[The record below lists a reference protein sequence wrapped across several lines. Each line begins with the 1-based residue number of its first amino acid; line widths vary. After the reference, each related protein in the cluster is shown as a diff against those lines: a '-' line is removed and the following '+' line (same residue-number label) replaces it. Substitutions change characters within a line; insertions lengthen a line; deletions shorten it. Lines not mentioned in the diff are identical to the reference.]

1 MGSTLLQARKSSY
14 SQLDINESISNNLT
28 NTTFLKEFVAGFISG
43 IFNPKNLLFYLS
55 LFTVVLTPE
64 VSFAF
69 KLSLGIWMTIVVF
82 LWDTSIIFLLSTRK
96 VRQKFT
102 QAAYYIDKITGA
114 LLGIIGVTIVK
125 AAVVE

>member
-1 MGSTLLQARKSSY
+1 M
-14 SQLDINESISNNLT
+14 
-28 NTTFLKEFVAGFISG
+28 
-43 IFNPKNLLFYLS
+43 LS
-55 LFTVVLTPE
+55 LPSLLVRFLQHSSVVLTPE